1 MKALRWNKI
10 RRGESVNIS
19 GNYTFEEELESLE
32 KALRSDK
39 FHPMV
44 LVVMLE
50 NLGIIMENYKDNDNI
65 QIKINELLNLVEE
78 YGNRK

>member
-1 MKALRWNKI
+1 M
-10 RRGESVNIS
+10 NIS

>member
-1 MKALRWNKI
+1 M
-10 RRGESVNIS
+10 NIS
-19 GNYTFEEELESLE
+19 GDYTFEEELESLE